1 MIRNISLITLPDI
14 DQTLGDIAMVSGITM
29 EAAMDKVLSRVNP
42 YIDDIFRA
50 EANNLLVE
58 LQAKQQP
65 RCLEVKIG

>member
-1 MIRNISLITLPDI
+1 MIRNISLMTLPDI

-42 YIDDIFRA
+42 YIDDIFRT